1 MKKIIVLMI
10 LSVFVF
16 FLSSCQQSGS
26 GITTLGS
33 QPASLSLSFQQYFPS
48 EQVKNG
54 EQVSVSLSLV
64 NNAECDIAGEVC
76 VYGTLTNYHSGLEE
90 SCQKLDLRK
99 IELIGS
105 KIRKDET
112 ILQFPSFSYSNVIDR
127 DVTDTIK
134 ARAKYSCEI
143 SAGPVVCIKSR
154 LNENPECKL
163 TETFTG
169 NAVNTKP
176 APLTLTKVVKKL
188 VPTSSGIR
196 IDFELTL
203 SKASN
208 GKLSGEE
215 PLTIEAELLGFGNLE
230 CKNIN
235 QKWYPEDTEKVINC
249 NINIPQVEY
258 VEAPLNVKLKY
269 QFESEISKSITI
281 ERVV

>member
-10 LSVFVF
+10 LSVFLF

-112 ILQFPSFSYSNVIDR
+112 ILQFTPFTYSN
-127 DVTDTIK
+127 
-134 ARAKYSCEI
+134 
-143 SAGPVVCIKSR
+143 
-154 LNENPECKL
+154 
-163 TETFTG
+163 
-169 NAVNTKP
+169 
-176 APLTLTKVVKKL
+176 
-188 VPTSSGIR
+188 
-196 IDFELTL
+196 
-203 SKASN
+203 
-208 GKLSGEE
+208 
-215 PLTIEAELLGFGNLE
+215 
-230 CKNIN
+230 
-235 QKWYPEDTEKVINC
+235 
-249 NINIPQVEY
+249 
-258 VEAPLNVKLKY
+258 
-269 QFESEISKSITI
+269 
-281 ERVV
+281 